1 MSRSFAIC
9 AWGCLLG
16 GLLGWTALLQAAE
29 ELREWSDASGKYKI
43 EATLLSTTGTKVKL
57 KQKTGKTVEIELSK
71 LSQADQDYVA
81 SIEDNPFKESPPG
94 ENPFEA
100 PGDAPAMEKPTDAGT
115 GEERTVQVDWD
126 DAETILLQA
135 EGEWKAEVGAH
146 PGLGLTPKPI
156 ALPPKADFFEGTKGL
171 AVSKVAQRA
180 IVGYVMGGPNR
191 DGGIRLVMCDLKT
204 GKMVASANAPG
215 KLAPI
220 ALHDDGQQILMR
232 RDEFGFGNLDRL
244 EVWTMEGKNIRKSLS
259 WTPYENVQGADRDV
273 LWAEFLDAE
282 HLATGSR
289 GGRVVIWDFA
299 TAKPICMFNTT
310 NGATPALSGDRQ
322 WIAFCNGERFG
333 LFSVKERKVV
343 AMEATPAKLTWPGLA
358 FSPSGTRL
366 GCVAQ
371 DRILV
376 WETATGKLIQDFQ
389 TPGLHING
397 PVSFPDDSFLLANN
411 KYLIDLENRIK
422 LWEYNGAEQL
432 SLVGSQAIAVVGS
445 HNGPGALLT
454 VQLPHQAAKQMLQKA
469 LTDPELFVFKSGT
482 TVKLD
487 VTGIPEADQEHVR
500 ESLTRKLGEMSCEVG
515 DAGTIR
521 IVAKVTGPQ
530 EREISY
536 FHSGDYKVQEYLTTL
551 TFDYQGQAAWQT
563 SSSNIPGML
572 WLKKGENIEG
582 VLRKASEKPNISFY
596 DGVVLPKFLQKPTSG
611 QGVNGRQTLG
621 ASNLTTSGI
630 Q

>member
-1 MSRSFAIC
+1 
-9 AWGCLLG
+9 
-16 GLLGWTALLQAAE
+16 
-29 ELREWSDASGKYKI
+29 
-43 EATLLSTTGTKVKL
+43 
-57 KQKTGKTVEIELSK
+57 
-71 LSQADQDYVA
+71 
-81 SIEDNPFKESPPG
+81 
-94 ENPFEA
+94 
-100 PGDAPAMEKPTDAGT
+100 
-115 GEERTVQVDWD
+115 
-126 DAETILLQA
+126 
-135 EGEWKAEVGAH
+135 
-146 PGLGLTPKPI
+146 
-156 ALPPKADFFEGTKGL
+156 
-171 AVSKVAQRA
+171 
-180 IVGYVMGGPNR
+180 
-191 DGGIRLVMCDLKT
+191 MCDLKT
-204 GKMVASANAPG
+204 GKMVASANSPG

-232 RDEFGFGNLDRL
+232 RDEFGFGNQDRL
-244 EVWTMEGKNIRKSLS
+244 EVWTIQGKSIRKSLT

-282 HLATGSR
+282 HLATSSR
-289 GGRVVIWDFA
+289 GGRVVIWNFA
-299 TAKPICMFNTT
+299 TAQPICTFDTT

-322 WIAFCNGERFG
+322 WIAFCSGEKFG
-333 LFSVKERKVV
+333 LFSVKERKAI

-358 FSPSGTRL
+358 FSPSGSRL

-432 SLVGSQAIAVVGS
+432 VMVGAQAIAVVGS

-454 VQLPHQAAKQMLQKA
+454 VQLPHQAAQQMLQKA

-487 VTGIPEADQEHVR
+487 VTGIPEADQEHVL
-500 ESLTRKLGEMSCEVG
+500 ESLTRKLGEMGCEVG

-596 DGVVLPKFLQKPTSG
+596 DGVVLPKFLQKPTTG